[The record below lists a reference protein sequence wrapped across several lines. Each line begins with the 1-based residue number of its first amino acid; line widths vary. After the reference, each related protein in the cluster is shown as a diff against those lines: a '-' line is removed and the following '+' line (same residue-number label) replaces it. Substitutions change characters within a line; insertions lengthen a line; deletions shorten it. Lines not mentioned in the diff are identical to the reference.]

1 MNSSRL
7 VSLSL
12 RAVGVSRGGPPV
24 RRPAPP
30 RGGPHLM
37 MVCIPRTCGVLL
49 RTLSVWGRGWHWC
62 AEASAALG
70 TQTDWRLEKGCFL
83 PRPHPPTLHTA
94 WGTDVVGAAATLRL
108 ACRTPP
114 PPPGAPAP
122 TKGKAKVKGH
132 VKGRAADD

>member
-12 RAVGVSRGGPPV
+12 RAAGVSRGRAPIAAP
-24 RRPAPP
+24 PP

-37 MVCIPRTCGVLL
+37 MVCMPRTCGVLL

-70 TQTDWRLEKGCFL
+70 TQTDWRLEKGCVL
-83 PRPHPPTLHTA
+83 PGPHPPTLHTA
-94 WGTDVVGAAATLRL
+94 WGTDGVGAAATLRL
-108 ACRTPP
+108 ACRAPQVPLPP
-114 PPPGAPAP
+114 PRA
-122 TKGKAKVKGH
+122 
-132 VKGRAADD
+132 KGRLKDT

>member
-1 MNSSRL
+1 
-7 VSLSL
+7 
-12 RAVGVSRGGPPV
+12 
-24 RRPAPP
+24 
-30 RGGPHLM
+30 M

-83 PRPHPPTLHTA
+83 PGPHPPTLHTA
-94 WGTDVVGAAATLRL
+94 WGTDVVGAAAILRL
-108 ACRTPP
+108 ACRG
-114 PPPGAPAP
+114 PPGAPAP